1 MKIFRHT
8 ALLVFLVAGIAG
20 TPALGQT
27 PDQSPGQPRPSG
39 SPLVADLSEDLIA
52 ITTGF
57 TGTEVLLFGA
67 TEGTGDIIV
76 VVRAPESRV
85 VVRRKARVG
94 GVWINADNLTFE
106 KVPGFYHV
114 AASRPLS
121 DLLPEGVLQRE
132 QIGAENL
139 SVKPLTSASEDE
151 IAAFAAAL
159 IRNKQQVGLFSTE
172 LGEIKFLGNR
182 LFRTQVQFP
191 SSVPT
196 GEYTATIYLVA
207 GGAIIDRTDT
217 PLQVRKSGFEANV
230 FEFANQHPSLYGVI
244 AIFIALAAGWFAGIV
259 FRNV

>member
-1 MKIFRHT
+1 MINFRHT
-8 ALLVFLVAGIAG
+8 VIILFLAIGVAGA
-20 TPALGQT
+20 PAYGQT
-27 PDQSPGQPRPSG
+27 PREVTNA

-67 TEGTGDIIV
+67 TEGAGEIIV

-85 VVRRKARVG
+85 VVRRKERVG
-94 GVWINADNLTFE
+94 GIWINADRLTFD

-114 AASRPLS
+114 AASQPLA
-121 DLLPEGVLQRE
+121 DLLPEAVLERE
-132 QIGAENL
+132 QIGAERL
-139 SVKPLTSASEDE
+139 SLPSLISGTEDE
-151 IAAFAAAL
+151 IAAFSSAL
-159 IRNKQQVGLFSTE
+159 IRNKQKVGLFSVE

-196 GEYTATIYLVA
+196 GVYTATVYLVD
-207 GGAIIDRTDT
+207 GGEIVDRTET
-217 PLQVRKSGFEANV
+217 PLQVRKTGFEANV
-230 FEFANQHPSLYGVI
+230 FEFANQQSAIYGII
-244 AIFIALAAGWFAGIV
+244 AILIALAAGWFAGIV

>member
-1 MKIFRHT
+1 MRNFAYAAIF
-8 ALLVFLVAGIAG
+8 LFLAIGVAGA
-20 TPALGQT
+20 PAYGQT
-27 PDQSPGQPRPSG
+27 PRPTP
-39 SPLVADLSEDLIA
+39 PLVADLSEDLIA

-67 TEGTGDIIV
+67 TEGAGEIIV

-94 GVWINADNLTFE
+94 GIWINADSLTFD

-114 AASRPLS
+114 AASQPLA
-121 DLLPEGVLQRE
+121 DLLSKTVLERE

-139 SVKPLTSASEDE
+139 SLPSLMSGSKDE
-151 IAAFAAAL
+151 IAAFSTAL
-159 IRNKQQVGLFSTE
+159 IRNKQRVGLFSAK

-182 LFRTQVQFP
+182 LFRTQVEFP

-196 GEYTATIYLVA
+196 GVYTATVYLVD
-207 GGAIIDRTDT
+207 GGAIIDRTET
-217 PLQVRKSGFEANV
+217 PLQVQKTGFEANV
-230 FEFANQHPSLYGVI
+230 FEFANERSAIYGVI
-244 AIFIALAAGWFAGIV
+244 AILIALAAGWFAGIV

>member
-1 MKIFRHT
+1 MRNLRHM
-8 ALLVFLVAGIAG
+8 ALVFFLAAGVAGS
-20 TPALGQT
+20 PAHGQT
-27 PDQSPGQPRPSG
+27 PGQTPSE

-67 TEGTGDIIV
+67 TAGTGDIIV
-76 VVRAPESRV
+76 VVRAPESQV

-94 GVWINADNLTFE
+94 GVWINADSLTFE

-114 AASRPLS
+114 AASRPLAE
-121 DLLPEGVLQRE
+121 LLPETVLARE

-139 SVKPLTSASEDE
+139 TLQLVNSASAEE
-151 IAAFAAAL
+151 IPVFTAAL
-159 IRNKQQVGLFSTE
+159 IRNKQRGGLFNTE
-172 LGEIKFLGNR
+172 LGEIKFQKNR
-182 LFRTQVQFP
+182 LFRTQVEFP

-196 GEYTATIYLVA
+196 GVYTASVYLVA
-207 GGAIIDRTDT
+207 DGAIIDRTDT
-217 PLQVRKSGFEANV
+217 PLQVRKTGFEATV
-230 FEFANQHPSLYGVI
+230 FEFANQQGAIYGLI

>member
-1 MKIFRHT
+1 MRNFRYT
-8 ALLVFLVAGIAG
+8 AIILFLAISVAG
-20 TPALGQT
+20 PAAHGQT
-27 PDQSPGQPRPSG
+27 PGQAANA

-67 TEGTGDIIV
+67 TEGAGEIIV
-76 VVRAPESRV
+76 VVRAPQSRV
-85 VVRRKARVG
+85 VVRRKARVAG
-94 GVWINADNLTFE
+94 MWINADSLAFD

-114 AASRPLS
+114 AASQPLT
-121 DLLPEGVLQRE
+121 DLLSKTVLERE

-139 SVKPLTSASEDE
+139 SLPALTSSASKDE
-151 IAAFAAAL
+151 AAAFASAL
-159 IRNKQQVGLFSTE
+159 IRNKQRAGLFNE
-172 LGEIKFLGNR
+172 KLGEISFLDNR
-182 LFRTQVQFP
+182 LFRTQVEFP

-196 GEYTATIYLVA
+196 GEYTATVYLVD

-217 PLQVRKSGFEANV
+217 PLQVRKTGFEANV
-230 FEFANQHPSLYGVI
+230 FEFANQFSAIYGLV